1 MTEPAGN
8 EDRAALHG
16 LEERLFK
23 LVSRKANPK
32 QWREWLRAPLEH
44 ALAEGENDL
53 TLGLLKAGADAGAG
67 WKGCDGRTLL
77 CAAAEGGNEEVVSSL
92 LEAGGLEELD
102 DSIGEKSMTALH
114 RAVTGGHSDAARALM
129 LAGANVKLLDSRNRS
144 PLHYAVED
152 GDLQLTE
159 DIILAGADYNAKDAD
174 GDTPLHLAA
183 ARDKAIFLRT
193 LVRRRAR
200 VNVANNKGQSPL
212 HVAVERGR
220 VGGAKVLLKAGADP
234 DARYG
239 GGNRYSPLFLARRSL
254 AMTKI
259 LLEHGA
265 DVKSSEAIGCTAL
278 HWAADSS
285 EQGVI
290 EALVEA
296 GADLGAKSSTV
307 NYDHAV
313 TYDHA
318 DQELP
323 IVFNGMTPL
332 HDAVYSRNYPGILAL
347 LHKGADINVK
357 DDDGLSPL
365 HAVCK
370 FSALN
375 RSVDV
380 ADFLLRQGADETVR
394 DNNGHTAEDLIEGH
408 GSPQRRLRRLLTNAQ
423 ADRAWR
429 RRGMLVMCR
438 SRCDKV
444 LGGDQERGASK
455 VQCQASGSA
464 LASGKARS
472 PAADGRALL
481 MQVVELEA
489 DAVFRAIIGF
499 L

>member
-44 ALAEGENDL
+44 ALAEGEDDL
-53 TLGLLKAGADAGAG
+53 TLCLLKAGADAGAG
-67 WKGCDGRTLL
+67 WKGCDGRTML
-77 CAAAEGGNEEVVSSL
+77 CAAAEGGNEEVVSTL

-159 DIILAGADYNAKDAD
+159 DIILAGADSNTKDA
-174 GDTPLHLAA
+174 GGVTPLHLAA
-183 ARDKAIFLRT
+183 MRDNAIFLRT
-193 LVRRRAR
+193 LLRRRAR

-234 DARYG
+234 NARYG
-239 GGNRYSPLFLARRSL
+239 GGNRYSPLFLARRNL

-296 GADLGAKSSTV
+296 GANLGAKSST
-307 NYDHAV
+307 V

-323 IVFNGMTPL
+323 IVFNGMTPF
-332 HDAVYSRNYPGILAL
+332 HTAVYSRNYRGILAL

-357 DDDGLSPL
+357 DDDGMSPL

-380 ADFLLRQGADETVR
+380 ADFLLRRGADETVR
-394 DNNGHTAEDLIEGH
+394 DNNGQTAEDLIEGD
-408 GSPQRRLRRLLTNAQ
+408 GSPQGRLRRLLTNAQ

-438 SRCDKV
+438 SRRDKV

-455 VQCQASGSA
+455 FQCQASGSA

-472 PAADGRALL
+472 LAADGRAML

-489 DAVFRAIIGF
+489 DAVFRAIIEF